1 MSIRRT
7 KIVATLGPA
16 SSSPEK
22 IEQLILA
29 GMDVARL
36 NFSHGKADD
45 HRQRAELVRL
55 LSEKH
60 GKYVAIMGDLQGP
73 KIRIARF
80 KNDKVVLHAGQP
92 FTLSNIHPDNDRA
105 ATIVGLDYHSL
116 VQDCHH
122 GDELL

>member
-1 MSIRRT
+1 MTRRRT

-36 NFSHGKADD
+36 NFSHGHADD
-45 HRQRAELVRL
+45 HRERARLILELSANHDR
-55 LSEKH
+55 
-60 GKYVAIMGDLQGP
+60 YVAIMGDQQGP

-80 KNDKVVLHAGQP
+80 KNTQVTLKVGQP
-92 FTLSNIHPDNDRA
+92 FSLYRQHPPDE
-105 ATIVGLDYHSL
+105 
-116 VQDCHH
+116 
-122 GDELL
+122 GDENI